1 MHLFAFAMLLQ
12 SQSVGAKPDVVDQAA
27 AVVAAVVAKHDP
39 KEQPKQPEPPKQAE
53 PPKQEPGITLL
64 TAKQLKIV
72 FYGFLRLDILYDT
85 DRPNNVQV
93 PSFILSEDTPPG
105 GENDLS
111 IHPRLTRFGLDLD
124 GPTIEML
131 GGAKLTG
138 KLEIDF
144 YNLLPGSGVI
154 TSNSREF
161 VRMRH
166 AWLKLGWEA
175 FSLQIGQRDDVIAPL
190 VPTPNNDLVM
200 WNAGN
205 LADRRPQVRAEYAS
219 SGFTVTGMIGLTGA
233 VDGRD
238 LDSNGFL
245 DGESS
250 GLPTLQARFGYAF
263 EGWVEKAKIAIG
275 AWGHYAKEDPDSD
288 VSGEDSFTSNAF
300 GIDLTL
306 PVHAR
311 VTIKLE
317 AWTGKN
323 LDDVRGGIGQ
333 GVVAGEEVSAVGGWL
348 EVAFKATDWW
358 TPVLGVYL
366 DDPDE
371 DELPASGA
379 PDRNFIVAWANRFQ
393 FGPLELGADILY
405 WNTEF
410 TGSVDDGTD
419 IRLNF
424 FAALH
429 F

>member
-1 MHLFAFAMLLQ
+1 MQLFAFVLMLQ
-12 SQSVGAKPDVVDQAA
+12 SPSVESKPDVVEQAA
-27 AVVAAVVAKHDP
+27 AVAAITARRQDP
-39 KEQPKQPEPPKQAE
+39 KEQPKPPVEPPKQPEPPKAE
-53 PPKQEPGITLL
+53 QGITVL
-64 TAKQLKIV
+64 TVGKSKIV

-111 IHPRLTRFGLDLD
+111 IHPRLTRFGFDLD
-124 GPTIEML
+124 GPNIEPL
-131 GGAKLTG
+131 GNAKLTG
-138 KLEIDF
+138 KLEMDF
-144 YNLLPGSGVI
+144 YNLLPSGI

-161 VRMRH
+161 IRMRH
-166 AWLKLGWEA
+166 AWLKLGWET

-190 VPTPNNDLVM
+190 IPTPNNDLVM

-205 LADRRPQVRAEYAS
+205 LADRRPQVRAEYAN

-238 LDSNGFL
+238 LDTNGFL

-250 GLPTLQARFGYAF
+250 GLPTLQVRFGYAF

-300 GIDLTL
+300 GLDLTL
-306 PVHAR
+306 PVHER
-311 VTIKLE
+311 VTVKLE
-317 AWTGKN
+317 VWTGKN

-333 GVVAGEEVSAVGGWL
+333 GVVAGEEVSASGGWL

-371 DELPASGA
+371 DDLAASGA
-379 PDRNFIVAWANRFQ
+379 PDKNFIVAWANRFR
-393 FGPLELGADILY
+393 FGPLELGADVLY

-424 FAALH
+424 FAAFH